1 MQGVGSANLTKALSD
16 YLTINKDSEDEA
28 IPIRNLGEQRSG
40 TSVSDELTYI
50 KTTAKDRSDLTD
62 PDFQTSG

>member
-1 MQGVGSANLTKALSD
+1 MQGVGSASLTKALSD
-16 YLTINKDSEDEA
+16 YLTINKDSEDEV